1 VRVVTLVIQHVDLT
15 SGIECSLLATAMS
28 TSNAANRC
36 LALNEIARQI
46 AFTFDAEQD
55 GSTLL
60 NLALTSRVLLE
71 PALDALW
78 NRLDDWTC
86 LLKLLP
92 EEILQTEG
100 DNIVVSPSSS
110 KPNRHSR
117 P

>member
-1 VRVVTLVIQHVDLT
+1 VRVVTLVTRHVDLT
-15 SGIECSLLATAMS
+15 RGIECSLLATAMS

-46 AFTFDAEQD
+46 AFIFDAEQD
-55 GSTLL
+55 GRTLL
-60 NLALTSRVLLE
+60 NLALTSSVLLE

-86 LLKLLP
+86 LLRLLP

-100 DNIVVSPSSS
+100 DKTVVSPSSS
-110 KPNRHSR
+110 KFNRHSR